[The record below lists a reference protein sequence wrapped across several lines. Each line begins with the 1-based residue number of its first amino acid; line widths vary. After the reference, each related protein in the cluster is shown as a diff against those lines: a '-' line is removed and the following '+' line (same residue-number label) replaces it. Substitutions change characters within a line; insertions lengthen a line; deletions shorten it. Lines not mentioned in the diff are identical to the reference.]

1 VADDGSEELD
11 EARSL
16 IRQVRQRLESLRR
29 AGVRQIPRSASRT
42 EPDGN
47 RASRAVPAEGGR
59 EPARDELTA
68 GELVVGSGDERSERA
83 ASRGPVPAGEG
94 AARAAPVPVQRPRIA
109 VPGPLPVIGS
119 LFDSPGFDTPP
130 IPASERPGVLAEAAA
145 EVAVCTRCTQL
156 AATRTQTVFG
166 TGSPVARLIFI
177 GEAPGVDEDRLGE
190 PFVGRAGQLLTD
202 MITKGMGLAREAVYI
217 ANILKCRPPDN
228 RQPTGEEAANCAPYL
243 ERQIEVIRPE
253 FLCLLG
259 KTAAAALLEVNPS
272 ASMGQLR
279 GKWHRYRGIP
289 TLVTYHPAYLLRT
302 PAAKK
307 DSWEDLQIL
316 MRAMG
321 LKIPRRST

>member
-1 VADDGSEELD
+1 MYPERHRQYLEAIGIELWVPRRRDDAPPALPASPGTEPVP
-11 EARSL
+11 A
-16 IRQVRQRLESLRR
+16 
-29 AGVRQIPRSASRT
+29 ATPRSAQPAT
-42 EPDGN
+42 PQPG
-47 RASRAVPAEGGR
+47 AMPAELSAQWDALR
-59 EPARDELTA
+59 
-68 GELVVGSGDERSERA
+68 
-83 ASRGPVPAGEG
+83 
-94 AARAAPVPVQRPRIA
+94 
-109 VPGPLPVIGS
+109 
-119 LFDSPGFDTPP
+119 
-130 IPASERPGVLAEAAA
+130 A
-145 EVAVCTRCTQL
+145 EVQSCTRCPL
-156 AATRTQTVFG
+156 HATRTQGVLG
-166 TGSPVARLIFI
+166 VGPRRADWLVI
-177 GEAPGVDEDRLGE
+177 GEAPGAEEDRRGE
-190 PFVGRAGQLLTD
+190 PFVGAAGQLLTK
-202 MITKGMGLAREAVYI
+202 MIEAMGFARDEVYI